1 MDAPI
6 AAPPEPPRR
15 IELLGSAMDLVTPGQ
30 VLARIAAAAAGGPRV
45 LIANHNLH
53 SLYLV
58 RRTPEMAAL
67 YARADLIEI
76 DSRPAILWGRLMG
89 LPVSGAHRCT
99 YLDWREAF
107 WRLADQH
114 GWRVFYLGGAPG
126 VAEEAAARLSAR
138 WPGAR
143 IAVRHGY
150 FDHGPGSAEAAA
162 VLAEIDAFAPQVLL
176 VGMGM
181 PLQETWTQRCYEALN
196 AAAVLPVGAAFDYE
210 AGVQTAAPRI
220 LGALGL
226 EWLFRLLHDP
236 RRLFARYLIEP
247 WGLIG
252 PALGDVARYRLGGR
266 RRAA

>member
-6 AAPPEPPRR
+6 AAPPDPPRR
-15 IELLGSAMDLVTPGQ
+15 IELLGAVMDLATPEQ
-30 VLARIAAAAAGGPRV
+30 VLARIAAAAGGGPRA

-53 SLYLV
+53 SLSLI

-76 DSRPAILWGRLMG
+76 DSRPAIAWGRLLG
-89 LPVSGAHRCT
+89 LPVSGQHRCT

-107 WRLADQH
+107 WSLAERH
-114 GWRVFYLGGAPG
+114 GWKVFYLGGKPG
-126 VAEEAAARLSAR
+126 VAEEAARRLAAR

-143 IAVRHGY
+143 IAVHHGY
-150 FDHGPGSAEAAA
+150 FDRSPGSPEDAA
-162 VLAEIDAFAPQVLL
+162 VVAKINAFDPDVLL

-181 PLQETWTQRCYEALN
+181 PAQEVWTLRNYDAL
-196 AAAVLPVGAAFDYE
+196 AARAVLPVGAAFDYE
-210 AGVQTAAPRI
+210 AGVQTPAPRV

-236 RRLFARYLIEP
+236 RRLFHRYLIEP
-247 WGLIG
+247 WSLVG
-252 PALGDVARYRLGGR
+252 PALSDIRR
-266 RRAA
+266 RRARPGPPGS